1 MNILLTGNAG
11 FIGHHLSLKLSEN
24 VEIDKI
30 ICVDSI
36 NDYYDVNLKFK
47 RLAFQGFANEVI
59 QSNKF
64 IQSQINPKTEFAK
77 VDISD
82 QNALN
87 EVLKNKKIDV
97 IINLAA
103 QAGVRYSLTNP
114 AAYYKSNVQG
124 FFNIL
129 EFSRVNNIKNVIYA
143 SSSSVYGNSKEI
155 PYLEDAKLEPPSS
168 FYAATK
174 MNNESMALSY
184 SHIYGLNTVGLRFFT
199 VYGPWGRPDMAYYI
213 FTKSILENKPI
224 SVFNH
229 GDLYRDFTYID
240 DITSGIELILGDTD
254 VNRTHNSEIYNLGNN
269 KPTKLTDFISTLE
282 KIIGKEA
289 IKNNIEMQ
297 PGDLYVTHADTSK
310 MQSKF
315 GWSPKT
321 NLEDGLRRFVGW
333 YLKNNLGNLL

>member
-11 FIGHHLSLKLSEN
+11 FIGHHLSLKLAKQSN
-24 VEIDKI
+24 INKVYCI
-30 ICVDSI
+30 DSI
-36 NDYYDVNLKFK
+36 NSYYEVELKYR
-47 RLAFQGFANEVI
+47 RLLEQGFQKEQI
-59 QSNKF
+59 SYGKF
-64 IQSQINPKTEFAK
+64 IYSSLTEKLEFAQ
-77 VDISD
+77 VDISE
-82 QNALN
+82 LN
-87 EVLKNKKIDV
+87 DVVSLLGNLQIDL

-114 AAYYKSNVQG
+114 AAYFKSNVQG

-129 EFSRVNNIKNVIYA
+129 EYARLNNIRNVMYA

-155 PYLEDAKLEPPSS
+155 PYREDAKLEPPSS

-184 SHIYGLNTVGLRFFT
+184 SHIYGLNTIGLRFFT
-199 VYGPWGRPDMAYYI
+199 VYGPWGRPDMAYFI

-224 SVFNH
+224 NVFNH

-240 DITSGIELILGDTD
+240 DIIDGIKIILENLDFENIKSAE
-254 VNRTHNSEIYNLGNN
+254 VYNLGNN
-269 KPTKLTDFISTLE
+269 KPTKLTDFITTLE
-282 KIIGKEA
+282 NIIGKQA

-297 PGDLYVTHADTSK
+297 TGDLYITHADISLINRK
-310 MQSKF
+310 Y

-321 NLEDGLRRFVGW
+321 NLEEGLRNFVRW
-333 YLKNNLGNLL
+333 YDIQQ